1 MTFEPDLPVAPLT
14 PAAPTQVNYPGKA
27 VLRTVVAVAVSV
39 IIGLAAVAS
48 ALQVFLPQFL
58 EAIADALP
66 PEAFAVVSS
75 TIATVILVAGAITR
89 VMAIP
94 GVNEF
99 LTKIKLGAT
108 PAPKT
113 GE

>member
-1 MTFEPDLPVAPLT
+1 MTDPFADDLVIAP
-14 PAAPTQVNYPGKA
+14 APTQLEYPGKA
-27 VLRTVVAVAVSV
+27 VLRTVVAVGVSV
-39 IIGLAAVAS
+39 LLGLAAVAS
-48 ALQVFLPQFL
+48 VLQVFLPQFL
-58 EAIADALP
+58 EAIAEALP

-75 TIATVILVAGAITR
+75 TIATIIVVAGAVTR

-94 GVNEF
+94 GVNAF